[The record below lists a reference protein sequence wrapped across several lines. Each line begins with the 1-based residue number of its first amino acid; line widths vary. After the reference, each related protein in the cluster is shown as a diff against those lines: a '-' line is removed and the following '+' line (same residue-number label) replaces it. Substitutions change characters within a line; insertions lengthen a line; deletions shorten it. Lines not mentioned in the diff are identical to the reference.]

1 VLLLHSMPRRR
12 GARRVVKGK
21 AAMELALP
29 KREWWGARRSASAR
43 GRPWRRLAL
52 LLTELRIDVDF
63 QMPGRPVADELARLN
78 ERLRT
83 PGDALHGLPRAP
95 LGDGRFELR
104 WREDDGELFVYVME
118 VAARRLAG
126 TTVFNR
132 LVELNRRADRHLR
145 SPHSRYGDAYR
156 RRGLASAVYRW
167 QLDAGQCLISGA
179 RQSPGAHA
187 LWRSLGQHYAWGYV
201 TIEPDKSLR
210 WLGTSVPEAVQNALH
225 TRLVMLGRGWTLA
238 RLAQST
244 GLRGDADPCEPV
256 DPQAH

>member
-1 VLLLHSMPRRR
+1 
-12 GARRVVKGK
+12 
-21 AAMELALP
+21 MEMALP
-29 KREWWGARRSASAR
+29 ESQWWGARRSASAR
-43 GRPWRRLAL
+43 GRPWRRRLAS

-83 PGDALHGLPRAP
+83 PGDALNGLPRVS

-104 WREDDGELFVYVME
+104 WREADGELFVYVMD
-118 VAARRLAG
+118 VTARRLAG

-145 SPHSRYGDAYR
+145 SPHSRYGAAYQ

-210 WLGTSVPEAVQNALH
+210 WLGTSVPEAVQDALH

-238 RLAQST
+238 RLAQAA
-244 GLRGDADPCEPV
+244 GLRDVADACERAE
-256 DPQAH
+256 PQAH